1 MEAVLIR
8 STGGPEVL
16 EHADVPTPVPGPHD
30 VLVRNAAIGVGMPDV
45 MVRTG
50 TYMWMPALPAIIGI
64 EAAGVVE
71 ALGCEVRSLRVGQK
85 VYVNAR
91 DLPER
96 SGGYAQYRVAPA
108 DAVHPLAESVDL
120 RKAAALGNYQVAES
134 LLRMGGPAPVRTVAV
149 LGAAGGVGSAAL
161 QLARNRGLDAIAV
174 AGGAARCGALRGDG
188 VETVDHTTEDIAQG
202 ILRLTSGRGADL
214 VLDPAGGEVL
224 PRLFAALAPLGT
236 VVSYGG
242 LAGSRSPST
251 VPAMVRKFGDSP
263 ALRLFSMHVWDA
275 WPQMRREIF
284 GTVLRELEAG
294 RIDPVIDRC
303 FPLAQA
309 RAAHRRFEAR
319 QHVGKI
325 LLLP

>member
-1 MEAVLIR
+1 MQAIVIR
-8 STGGPEVL
+8 ATGGPEVL
-16 EHADVPTPVPGPHD
+16 EHSELPLPAMGPSD

-50 TYMWMPALPAIIGI
+50 TYMWMPRLPAVIGI
-64 EAAGVVE
+64 EAAGVIEDVG
-71 ALGCEVRSLRVGQK
+71 ADVRTLRIGQK

-96 SGGYAQYRVAPA
+96 SGGYAEYRVAPE

-120 RKAAALGNYQVAES
+120 LKAAALGNYQVAES
-134 LLRMGGPAPVRTVAV
+134 LLRLGGPVPMRTVAV
-149 LGAAGGVGSAAL
+149 LGAAGGVGSAAI
-161 QLARNRGLDAIAV
+161 QLARSRDIEVVAV
-174 AGGAARCGALRGDG
+174 AGGAGKCAAVRATG
-188 VETVDHTTEDIAQG
+188 VQVIDHTVEDITQG
-202 ILRLTSGRGADL
+202 ILRATRGRGADL
-214 VLDPAGGEVL
+214 ILDPAGGDVL
-224 PRLFAALAPLGT
+224 PQLFAALAPLGT

-242 LAGSRSPST
+242 LAGPRSST
-251 VPAMVRKFGDSP
+251 AIPAMVRKFGDSP

-275 WPQMRREIF
+275 WPEMRRAIF
-284 GTVLRELEAG
+284 ASVLRDLEAG

-309 RAAHRRFEAR
+309 QDAHRRFEAR

-325 LLLP
+325 VLVP